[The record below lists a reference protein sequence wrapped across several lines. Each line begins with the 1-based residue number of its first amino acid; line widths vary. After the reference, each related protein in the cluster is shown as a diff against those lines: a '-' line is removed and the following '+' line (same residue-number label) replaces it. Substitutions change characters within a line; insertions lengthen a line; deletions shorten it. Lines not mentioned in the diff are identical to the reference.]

1 MTDSIRWKD
10 IFVVGG
16 EELEPYNTHGGQ
28 EGLFIVQPSD
38 CAMIVCGANGQF

>member
-16 EELEPYNTHGGQ
+16 EEPCNTHGGQ
-28 EGLFIVQPSD
+28 DHDGLFIVQP
-38 CAMIVCGANGQF
+38 